1 MASAKHCPPALV
13 QSVLDEGEFHQDQ
26 ADLENLDF
34 KVRVWGWVAYFWSQ
48 VLWSWFTLSSVSVF
62 FLAGA
67 PNGEES
73 NTFYS
78 SLIPVHNM

>member
-62 FLAGA
+62 SWLVHPLARRA
-67 PNGEES
+67 IH
-73 NTFYS
+73 F
-78 SLIPVHNM
+78 IPV